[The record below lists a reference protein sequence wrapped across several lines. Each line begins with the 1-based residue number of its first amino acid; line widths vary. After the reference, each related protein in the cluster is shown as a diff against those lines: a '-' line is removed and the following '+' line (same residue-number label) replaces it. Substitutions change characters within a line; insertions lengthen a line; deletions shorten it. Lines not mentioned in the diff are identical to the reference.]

1 MFVDK
6 STAASCAVSLWRM
19 AFSFRQI
26 QYFVAAAENGAL
38 SRAAHELSISQSTVA
53 EAIRE
58 LEGDLGFPLFERK
71 AQGVELTF
79 KGNQFLRHARKILAD
94 VAEARGAVRSDPAS
108 LAGRLTL
115 GVTPLVAGYV
125 LAEIL
130 ARFRRAFPA
139 VTVEIAEDG
148 RGYLEHLLVNG
159 ELDVAVVV
167 AGAEKSA
174 SALKIE
180 SVETSR
186 YRVWLPMGHA
196 LADAETISVRQLER
210 DPLVLLNVDE
220 IAEAAEQAC
229 RLAGVRPTVA
239 IRTQSVE
246 AARSLVATGAG
257 VAVLPD
263 LAYRPWSLEGDRIEA
278 RDLVESIPPVEV
290 ALAWRRGAPLT
301 PVGEQFLALTRAFRG
316 NRAR

>member
-1 MFVDK
+1 MTDAAAQK
-6 STAASCAVSLWRM
+6 SPRSRTPNVERNRHGFPALIASAAM

-26 QYFVAAAENGAL
+26 QYFVAAAENGAV

-71 AQGVELTF
+71 AQGVELTL
-79 KGNQFLRHARKILAD
+79 KGNQFLRHALKILAD
-94 VAEARGAVRSDPAS
+94 VAEARRALRSDQTAV
-108 LAGRLTL
+108 AGQLEL

-139 VTVEIAEDG
+139 VGVQIVEDG
-148 RGYLEHLLVNG
+148 RSYLEHLLVNG

-167 AGAEKSA
+167 AGAEKNV

-186 YRVWLPMGHA
+186 YRVWLPTGHA
-196 LADAETISVRQLER
+196 LADAEQHFGSRTHGRPARAAQRRRDRRGGRGGVPSRRAFARQLR
-210 DPLVLLNVDE
+210 SAPSRSKRRAASSRPVLASL
-220 IAEAAEQAC
+220 C
-229 RLAGVRPTVA
+229 CPT
-239 IRTQSVE
+239 
-246 AARSLVATGAG
+246 
-257 VAVLPD
+257 
-263 LAYRPWSLEGDRIEA
+263 
-278 RDLVESIPPVEV
+278 
-290 ALAWRRGAPLT
+290 
-301 PVGEQFLALTRAFRG
+301 
-316 NRAR
+316 

>member
-1 MFVDK
+1 
-6 STAASCAVSLWRM
+6 M

-26 QYFVAAAENGAL
+26 QYFVAAAENGAI
-38 SRAAHELSISQSTVA
+38 SRAAHELATSQSTVA

-58 LEGDLGFPLFERK
+58 LEVDLGFPLFERK
-71 AQGVELTF
+71 AQGVELTL
-79 KGNQFLRHARKILAD
+79 KGHQFLRHARKILAD
-94 VAEARGAVRSDPAS
+94 VAEARRALTNDHAS
-108 LAGRLTL
+108 VAGRLAL

-139 VTVEIAEDG
+139 VVVEIVEDN

-167 AGAEKSA
+167 AGGEKSA

-180 SVETSR
+180 SVESSR
-186 YRVWLPMGHA
+186 YRVWLPTGHA
-196 LADAETISVRQLER
+196 LADAETVSVRQL
-210 DPLVLLNVDE
+210 DGDALVLLNVDE
-220 IAEAAEQAC
+220 IAEAAELAC
-229 RLAGVRPTVA
+229 RLVGVRPTIA

-263 LAYRPWSLEGDRIEA
+263 LTYRPWSLEGDRIEA
-278 RDLVESIPPVEV
+278 RDLVETIPPVEV
-290 ALAWRRGAPLT
+290 AMAWRRGAPLT
-301 PVGEQFLALTRAFRG
+301 PVGAQFVALTRAFRG
-316 NRAR
+316 SRAR

>member
-1 MFVDK
+1 
-6 STAASCAVSLWRM
+6 M

-26 QYFVAAAENGAL
+26 QYFVAAAENGAV
-38 SRAAHELSISQSTVA
+38 SRAAHALSISQSAMA

-58 LEGDLGFPLFERK
+58 LEADLGFSLFERR
-71 AQGVELTF
+71 AQGVELTL

-94 VAEARGAVRSDPAS
+94 VAEARRAVSGGDETVAAGQ
-108 LAGRLTL
+108 LAV

-130 ARFRRAFPA
+130 ARYRRAFPA
-139 VTVEIAEDG
+139 VTLDIVEDS

-159 ELDVAVVV
+159 ELDVGVIV
-167 AGAEKSA
+167 AGSEREG
-174 SALKIE
+174 SALKVE
-180 SVETSR
+180 SVDTSR
-186 YRVWLPMGHA
+186 YRVWLPTGHP
-196 LADAETISVRQLER
+196 LAETERISVRDLAV

-220 IAEAAEQAC
+220 IAEAAQEAC
-229 RLAGVRPTVA
+229 RLAGIRPKVA

-263 LAYRPWSLEGDRIEA
+263 LTYRPWSLEGDRIEA
-278 RDLVESIPPVEV
+278 RELIEPIPPVEV
-290 ALAWRRGAPLT
+290 AVAWRRGAPL
-301 PVGEQFLALTRAFRG
+301 PRAGQQFVALARAFRG
-316 NRAR
+316 ARPR

>member
-1 MFVDK
+1 
-6 STAASCAVSLWRM
+6 M

-26 QYFVAAAENGAL
+26 QYFVAAAENGAV
-38 SRAAHELSISQSTVA
+38 SRAAHILSISQSTVA

-58 LEGDLGFPLFERK
+58 LEGDLGFPLFQRK
-71 AQGVELTF
+71 SQGVELTL

-94 VAEARGAVRSDPAS
+94 VAEARRLLSIDETTDVGS
-108 LAGRLTL
+108 LAL

-139 VTVEIAEDG
+139 VRVSVIEDS
-148 RGYLEHLLVNG
+148 RGYLEHLLING
-159 ELDVAVVV
+159 ELDVAVID
-167 AGAEKSA
+167 KNS

-186 YRVWLPMGHA
+186 YRIWLPAGHA
-196 LADAETISVRQLER
+196 LAETEQVSVRELVGES
-210 DPLVLLNVDE
+210 LVLLNVDE

-229 RLAGVRPTVA
+229 RLAGVRPLVA
-239 IRTQSVE
+239 VRTQSVE
-246 AARSLVATGAG
+246 AARSLIATGAG
-257 VAVLPD
+257 VAILPD

-278 RDLVESIPPVEV
+278 RDLTEAIPPVEV
-290 ALAWRRGAPLT
+290 AVAWRRGAPLA
-301 PVGEQFLALTRAFRG
+301 PVAQQFVALTRAFRG
-316 NRAR
+316 ARPR

>member
-1 MFVDK
+1 
-6 STAASCAVSLWRM
+6 M

-71 AQGVELTF
+71 AQGVELTH
-79 KGNQFLRHARKILAD
+79 KGNQFLRHGRKILAD
-94 VAEARGAVRSDPAS
+94 IAEARRALRSDKAS
-108 LAGRLTL
+108 IAGHLAL

-125 LAEIL
+125 LSELL

-139 VTVEIAEDG
+139 VTVEIVEDG
-148 RGYLEHLLVNG
+148 RDYLDHLLVNG

-167 AGAEKSA
+167 AGAEKNV
-174 SALKIE
+174 SALHIE
-180 SVETSR
+180 TVEVSP

-196 LADAETISVRQLER
+196 LAGAERIGVGELAG
-210 DPLVLLNVDE
+210 DPFVLLNVDE
-220 IAEAAEQAC
+220 IAEAAEEAW
-229 RLAGVRPTVA
+229 RLAGVRPLVA

-257 VAVLPD
+257 VAILPD
-263 LAYRPWSLEGDRIEA
+263 LTYRPWSLEGDKIEA
-278 RDLVESIPPVEV
+278 RDIVESLPPVEV
-290 ALAWRRGAPLT
+290 ALAWRRGSPME
-301 PVGEQFLALTRAFRG
+301 PVVEQFVALARAFRG
-316 NRAR
+316 SRGR

>member
-1 MFVDK
+1 
-6 STAASCAVSLWRM
+6 M

-26 QYFVAAAENGAL
+26 QYFVAAAENGAV

-71 AQGVELTF
+71 AQGVELTL

-94 VAEARGAVRSDPAS
+94 VAEARRALRSDQTAV
-108 LAGRLTL
+108 AGQLEL

-130 ARFRRAFPA
+130 ARFHRAFPA
-139 VTVEIAEDG
+139 VGVQIVEDG
-148 RGYLEHLLVNG
+148 RSYLEHLLVNG

-167 AGAEKSA
+167 AGAEKNV

-186 YRVWLPMGHA
+186 YRVWLPTGHA
-196 LADAETISVRQLER
+196 LADAESISVRELMG

-220 IAEAAEQAC
+220 IAEAAEEAC
-229 RLAGVRPTVA
+229 RLAGVRPRIA

-263 LAYRPWSLEGDRIEA
+263 LTYRPWSLEGDRIEA
-278 RDLVESIPPVEV
+278 RDLLEAIPPVEV

-301 PVGEQFLALTRAFRG
+301 PVGQQFVALTRAFRG
-316 NRAR
+316 SRPR

>member
-1 MFVDK
+1 
-6 STAASCAVSLWRM
+6 M

-26 QYFVAAAENGAL
+26 QYFVAAAENGAV
-38 SRAAHELSISQSTVA
+38 SRAAHALSISQSTMA

-71 AQGVELTF
+71 AQGVELTLR
-79 KGNQFLRHARKILAD
+79 GNLFLRHARKILAD
-94 VAEARGAVRSDPAS
+94 VAEARRALSGDETNAPGQ
-108 LAGRLTL
+108 LAL

-139 VTVEIAEDG
+139 VDVDIVEDG

-159 ELDVAVVV
+159 ELDVGVIV
-167 AGAEKSA
+167 AGTEKDDL
-174 SALKIE
+174 ALKIE
-180 SVETSR
+180 SVDASR
-186 YRVWLPMGHA
+186 YRVWLPAGHP
-196 LADAETISVRQLER
+196 LADAERISVAELAA

-220 IAEAAEQAC
+220 LAEAAEQAC
-229 RLAGVRPTVA
+229 RLAGVRPRVA

-246 AARSLVATGAG
+246 AARSLVASGAG

-263 LAYRPWSLEGDRIEA
+263 LTYRPWSLEGDRIEA
-278 RDLVESIPPVEV
+278 RELVEAIPPVEV
-290 ALAWRRGAPLT
+290 AVAWRRGAPL
-301 PVGEQFLALTRAFRG
+301 PRVGQQFVALARAFRG
-316 NRAR
+316 GRSR

>member
-1 MFVDK
+1 
-6 STAASCAVSLWRM
+6 M

-26 QYFVAAAENGAL
+26 QYFVAAAENGAV
-38 SRAAHELSISQSTVA
+38 SRAAHILSISQSTVA

-58 LEGDLGFPLFERK
+58 LEGDLGFPLFQRK
-71 AQGVELTF
+71 SQGVELTL

-94 VAEARGAVRSDPAS
+94 VAEARRLLSIDETTDVGS
-108 LAGRLTL
+108 LAL

-139 VTVEIAEDG
+139 VRVSVIEDS
-148 RGYLEHLLVNG
+148 RGYLEHLLING
-159 ELDVAVVV
+159 ELDVIV
-167 AGAEKSA
+167 AGSEKNS

-186 YRVWLPMGHA
+186 YRIWLPAGHA
-196 LADAETISVRQLER
+196 LAETEQVSVRELVGES
-210 DPLVLLNVDE
+210 LVLLNVDE

-229 RLAGVRPTVA
+229 RLAGVRPLVA
-239 IRTQSVE
+239 VRTQSVE
-246 AARSLVATGAG
+246 AARSLIATGAG
-257 VAVLPD
+257 VAILPD

-278 RDLVESIPPVEV
+278 RGLTEAIPPVEV
-290 ALAWRRGAPLT
+290 AVAWRRGAPLA
-301 PVGEQFLALTRAFRG
+301 PVAQQFIALTRAFRG
-316 NRAR
+316 ARAR

>member
-38 SRAAHELSISQSTVA
+38 SRAARELSISQSTVA

-108 LAGRLTL
+108 LAGRLAL

-125 LAEIL
+125 IAEIL

-167 AGAEKSA
+167 AGPEKSA

-186 YRVWLPMGHA
+186 YRVWLPMGHV
-196 LADAETISVRQLER
+196 LAEAEIISVRQLER

-229 RLAGVRPTVA
+229 RLAGVRPIVA

-278 RDLVESIPPVEV
+278 RDLLESIPPVEV